1 MGGDHCWV
9 TILYIVPYCCYWE
22 HVEEHFEK
30 LKELMGTAWHSFDEH
45 TKIPKKN
52 ENCLEI
58 NLGTVP
64 KNKPKPA
71 PI

>member
-1 MGGDHCWV
+1 
-9 TILYIVPYCCYWE
+9 
-22 HVEEHFEK
+22 
-30 LKELMGTAWHSFDEH
+30 MGTAWHSFDEH
-45 TKIPKKN
+45 TKSLKKN

-58 NLGTVP
+58 NLGIVP